1 MIYRMLLG
9 AVMLLLVGGTTF
21 TIGVDIKKDARAYKH
36 QGVAFLQS
44 NLGGYGHA

>member
-21 TIGVDIKKDARAYKH
+21 TIGRYQERKAEEAMI
-36 QGVAFLQS
+36 S
-44 NLGGYGHA
+44 